1 MDADWCIAIRRHG
14 QLTSFRLAA
23 IGIPGYDVKT
33 LLLAPGDVAF
43 THSNLLHCSRPNPS
57 ARWRRNV
64 IVAYNSNGNGPMPS
78 YGIADQRPYTKVDVV
93 PDSAVLSRGC
103 VKLDARRD
111 DFLASSSEGEVLG
124 TISKVAAPE
133 HGSP

>member
-1 MDADWCIAIRRHG
+1 MC
-14 QLTSFRLAA
+14 QLTPFRLAA

-57 ARWRRNV
+57 DRWRRNV

-78 YGIADQRPYTKVDVV
+78 YGIADQRPYTKVAVV

-103 VKLDARRD
+103 VKLDPRRD
-111 DFLASSSEGEVLG
+111 DFLASSSGG
-124 TISKVAAPE
+124 ARWT
-133 HGSP
+133 G